1 MAAAFSGRFQR
12 NLGFVDRGFQRGRR
26 SLWQRK
32 RRMRFTVLILFFLC
46 EEASNETGWFR
57 GGGIQRGQGLPWH
70 TILLARSSVL
80 YLLRQGAAKGTCD
93 GAAQGPFGD
102 PGQAGFAE
110 RQPENAGACRQQSPP
125 GRQRLCALGWSEAE
139 EKRAQPGRRWYIKS
153 SRPSLKNS
161 RPPSLVFS
169 FSQNA
174 PFRKMQK
181 CVIARK
187 RPSQFS
193 ANWDSPDRAKSG
205 SPDMRNGAFSS
216 YPIPQD

>member
-1 MAAAFSGRFQR
+1 MRRISFFYEGRIQR
-12 NLGFVDRGFQRGRR
+12 NRVVSWQGNLRGTAFLLHRESRG
-26 SLWQRK
+26 
-32 RRMRFTVLILFFLC
+32 
-46 EEASNETGWFR
+46 EAPAGWKHPMKPGFR

-102 PGQAGFAE
+102 PGQAGFAG
-110 RQPENAGACRQQSPP
+110 RLPENAGAYEKQSPP
-125 GRQRLCALGWSEAE
+125 GRQRLRALGWSEAE
-139 EKRAQPGRRWYIKS
+139 EKRAQPGRRWYIKI

-181 CVIARK
+181 CVIAR
-187 RPSQFS
+187 RQPSRFS
-193 ANWDSPDRAKSG
+193 ADWDSPDRAKSG
-205 SPDMRNGAFSS
+205 SPDLRNGAFSS
-216 YPIPQD
+216 YPIPRD